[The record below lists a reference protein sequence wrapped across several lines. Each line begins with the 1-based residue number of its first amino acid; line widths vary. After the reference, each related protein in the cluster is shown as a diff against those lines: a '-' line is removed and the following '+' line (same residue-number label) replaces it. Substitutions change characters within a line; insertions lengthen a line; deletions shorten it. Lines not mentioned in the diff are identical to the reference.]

1 MPEVQGVVE
10 DIVFQNEENGYAI
23 AHIAGNNERTTI
35 VGVIPFLTEGQNL
48 KLQGQW
54 VVHAQFGKQFK
65 VENFEEILPNT
76 ITGIEKYLAS
86 GVISGI
92 GPVTA
97 RKIVEKFGEKTLEI
111 LDNNID
117 RLQEIEGIGDKKID
131 VIKESYGTQM
141 EVKNIMIFLQ
151 TYGVSPNQCVKIYKR
166 FGAASIEA
174 VKQNPYVLTEQISGI
189 GFKTADKIARSLGV
203 EPNSHFR
210 IGSGINYIINE
221 FCAMGNTYMPLGQL
235 LKQGKSILG
244 VTDEE
249 IERVLYDNTVEGKL
263 KVEVIENE
271 KCIFTMPFYYCELG
285 VTKKIITLTFSDY
298 QPINTDVSFEIKQF
312 ERENN
317 IQFADSQIEAITGA
331 VENGIEVI
339 TGGPG
344 TGKTTIINCITGIF
358 EKAGMRVF
366 MAAPTG
372 RAAKRMS
379 EATGREA
386 KTIHRLLEL
395 GFSEDESEEFIKD
408 EASPLECDVVI
419 IDEASMIDI
428 MLMNSLLK
436 AIAMG
441 TRIIIVG
448 DVDQLPSV
456 GPGNVLKDII
466 ESKCVKVVRLKHIFR
481 QAKESMIIVN
491 AHKINNGEMPLL
503 NEKNKDFYFI
513 RSEDPNETLNTVIEL
528 INKRL
533 PKFNDNWNKAQHI
546 QILSPM
552 RKGNLGVLNL
562 NKKLQE
568 TLNPTHP
575 GKSEKEYR
583 ELIFRVGD
591 KVMQIKNNYT
601 MKWSRISGEGESEG
615 VGVFNGDVGYIERID
630 EGSDHI
636 TVVFDEERRVV
647 YENTFLDELDLAYA
661 ITIHK
666 SQGSEFPVVIMP
678 AFMGAPLLMN
688 KNLLYT
694 GITRAK
700 QMVVLV
706 GSIKAVQFM
715 ISNNRSFERY
725 SALRW
730 RISDIIDSDV
740 FEKELEVKKEEGSIE
755 VLGNDNI

>member
-1 MPEVQGVVE
+1 MPEVQGVVD

-23 AHIAGNNERTTI
+23 AHIVGNNERITI
-35 VGVIPFLTEGQNL
+35 VGVIPFLSEGQDL

-54 VVHAQFGKQFK
+54 VVHPQFGKQFK
-65 VENFEEILPNT
+65 VEGCEEVLPST
-76 ITGIEKYLAS
+76 AAGIEKYLAS

-97 RKIVEKFGEKTLEI
+97 RKIVEKFGDKTLDI
-111 LDNNID
+111 LDND
-117 RLQEIEGIGDKKID
+117 MDKLKEIEGIGEKKID
-131 VIKESYGTQM
+131 IIKESYNAQI

-151 TYGVSPNQCVKIYKR
+151 TYGVTPNQCMKIYKR
-166 FGAASIEA
+166 FGATSIEV
-174 VKQNPYVLTEQISGI
+174 VKQNPYILTEQVSGI

-210 IGSGINYIINE
+210 ITSGINYIINE
-221 FCAMGNTYMPLGQL
+221 FCALGNTYMPVELL
-235 LKQGKSILG
+235 LKEGRSILG
-244 VTDEE
+244 VKDEE
-249 IERVLYDNTVEGKL
+249 IERILYDNTVEGKL
-263 KVEVIENE
+263 KVDLIQNE
-271 KCIFTMPFYYCELG
+271 KCVFSLPFYYCELG
-285 VTKKIITLTFSDY
+285 VTKKIITLAYSDY
-298 QPINTDVSFEIKQF
+298 QPVNTDVEFEIKQF

-317 IQFADSQIEAITGA
+317 IQFAESQIEAIKGA

-358 EKAGMRVF
+358 EKAGMKVF

-379 EATGREA
+379 EATGRES

-408 EASPLECDVVI
+408 ESSPLECDVVI

-436 AIAMG
+436 AVAMG

-456 GPGNVLKDII
+456 GPGNVLRDII
-466 ESKCVKVVRLKHIFR
+466 ESNCVKVVRLKHIFR

-503 NEKNKDFYFI
+503 NEKDKDFYFI
-513 RSEDPNETLNTVIEL
+513 RIEDPNGILNTVIEL
-528 INKRL
+528 IDKRL
-533 PKFNDNWNKAQHI
+533 PKFNAAWNKAQHI

-552 RKGNLGVLNL
+552 RKGNLGIINL
-562 NKKLQE
+562 NKRLQE
-568 TLNPTHP
+568 ILNPKIP
-575 GKSEKEYR
+575 GKGEKEFR
-583 ELIFRVGD
+583 ELIFRTGD

-601 MKWSRISGEGESEG
+601 IKWTRVSGNGENEG
-615 VGVFNGDVGYIERID
+615 VGVFNGDVGYIEVID
-630 EGSDHI
+630 EDNDHVV
-636 TVVFDEERRVV
+636 VVFDEERKVI
-647 YENTFLDELDLAYA
+647 YDNASLDELDLAYA
-661 ITIHK
+661 VTIHK
-666 SQGSEFPVVIMP
+666 SQGSEFPVVIIP
-678 AFMGAPLLMN
+678 AFMGPPLLMN

-706 GSIKAVQFM
+706 GAVKAVQFM
-715 ISNNRSFERY
+715 IGNNRSFERY
-725 SALRW
+725 SALKW
-730 RISDIIDSDV
+730 RISNIIDNEV
-740 FEKELEVKKEEGSIE
+740 FEKELKM
-755 VLGNDNI
+755 ND

>member
-10 DIVFQNEENGYAI
+10 NIVFRNEENGYAI
-23 AHIAGNNERTTI
+23 AHIIDNKERTTI
-35 VGVIPFLTEGQNL
+35 VGVIPYLAEGQNL
-48 KLQGQW
+48 ILQGEW
-54 VVHAQFGKQFK
+54 VAHPKFGKQFK
-65 VENFEEILPNT
+65 VESCEEVLPST
-76 ITGIEKYLAS
+76 VAGIEKYLAS
-86 GVISGI
+86 GIISGI

-97 RKIVEKFGEKTLEI
+97 RKIVEKFGEKTLDI
-111 LDNNID
+111 LDNDID
-117 RLQEIEGIGDKKID
+117 KLKEIEGIGEKKID
-131 VIKESYGTQM
+131 VIKESYSSQR

-151 TYGVSPNQCVKIYKR
+151 TYGVTANQCLKIYKK
-166 FGAASIEA
+166 FGTVSIEV
-174 VKQNPYVLTEQISGI
+174 VKENPYILTETISGI

-203 EPNSHFR
+203 EANSQFR

-221 FCAMGNTYMPLGQL
+221 FCAMGNTYMPLEFL
-235 LKQGKSILG
+235 LKEARSILA
-244 VTDEE
+244 VTDDN
-249 IERVLYDNTVEGKL
+249 IETVLHHNALEGKF
-263 KVEVIENE
+263 KIEIIDDK
-271 KCIFTMPFYYCELG
+271 KCVFSMPFYYCELG
-285 VTKKIITLTFSDY
+285 VTKKIITLAFSEY
-298 QPINTDVSFEIKQF
+298 QPINTDVSFEIEKF
-312 ERENN
+312 ESDNN
-317 IQFADSQIEAITGA
+317 IQFADSQIEAIKGA

-358 EKAGMRVF
+358 EKAGMTVF

-386 KTIHRLLEL
+386 KTIHRLLEM
-395 GFSEDESEEFIKD
+395 GFTEDESEEFIKD

-419 IDEASMIDI
+419 IDEASMIDV

-456 GPGNVLKDII
+456 GPGNVLRDII

-503 NEKNKDFYFI
+503 NEKDKDFYFI
-513 RSEDPNETLNTVIEL
+513 RSEDTNEILNTVIEL
-528 INKRL
+528 IDKRL
-533 PKFNDNWNKAQHI
+533 PKFNNGWNKAQHI

-562 NKKLQE
+562 NKRLQE
-568 TLNPTHP
+568 TLNPKHP
-575 GKSEKEYR
+575 DKKEKEYR
-583 ELIFRVGD
+583 DLIFRVGD
-591 KVMQIKNNYT
+591 KVMQIKNNYNI
-601 MKWSRISGEGESEG
+601 KWNRISGQGELEGA
-615 VGVFNGDVGYIERID
+615 GVFNGDVGYVEDINEESNHVI
-630 EGSDHI
+630 
-636 TVVFDEERRVV
+636 VVFDEERRVV

-661 ITIHK
+661 VTIHK
-666 SQGSEFPVVIMP
+666 SQGSEFPVVIIP
-678 AFMGAPLLMN
+678 AFMGPPLLMN

-730 RISDIIDSDV
+730 RISDIIDNDV
-740 FEKELEVKKEEGSIE
+740 FNEEMKTISKE
-755 VLGNDNI
+755 